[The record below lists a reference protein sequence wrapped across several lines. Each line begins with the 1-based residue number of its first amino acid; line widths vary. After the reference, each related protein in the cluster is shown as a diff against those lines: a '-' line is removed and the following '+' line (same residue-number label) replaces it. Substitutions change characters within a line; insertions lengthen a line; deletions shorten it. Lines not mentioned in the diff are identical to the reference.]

1 MLFSG
6 DQRQATCVVF
16 SFFSSQAC
24 IIDGLLEQH
33 GLCRALS
40 YIIQTLSADPAFG
53 NQLSLPVKIQIPTK
67 WVPQGT
73 LHGTAADFMIT
84 VSDQVASFISG
95 INSIIVNILHYRNY
109 FRLSQFDIPGA
120 YYCAGECGSIFQELV
135 RCRI

>member
-1 MLFSG
+1 LKKFRAYLLDS
-6 DQRQATCVVF
+6 DKAVDILAYLLCYSLEIKDKPRASSLVF
-16 SFFSSQAC
+16 FSQAC

-53 NQLSLPVKIQIPTK
+53 NLLSLPVKIQIPTK

-84 VSDQVASFISG
+84 VSDQVASFISE
-95 INSIIVNILHYRNY
+95 N
-109 FRLSQFDIPGA
+109 
-120 YYCAGECGSIFQELV
+120 
-135 RCRI
+135 